1 MVLLTFFV
9 FIIMIVQLIWPVI
22 IILGYYYKDN
32 FIDMWDKIKESFD
45 KILFSITNKISG
57 LQENVPTIDVAK
69 KVEQPKGLENTK
81 LSFDNY
87 R

>member
-9 FIIMIVQLIWPVI
+9 FIIMIVQLIWPFI

-45 KILFSITNKISG
+45 KIFFSITNNISG

-69 KVEQPKGLENTK
+69 KAEQPKGLVNTK